1 MISMNKADKV
11 MALLLVV
18 FGLAMFWG
26 GYVMDRLEVRSIHP
40 ASIPGLVPMGLGVLI
55 AICGGLLF
63 ASSKSDDP
71 DPDTMI
77 DFGRIDMLIWTGGLC
92 LAFSVLLVGHVPFY
106 LATFLFIT
114 AFTARFNWK
123 QNVTGSERGQQLFNA
138 FLMGAVFSALISALF
153 RYAFLVRLP

>member
-1 MISMNKADKV
+1 MVSMNKADKM
-11 MALLLVV
+11 MALVLIV

-40 ASIPGLVPMGLGVLI
+40 ASIPGLVPMGLGILI

-63 ASSKSDDP
+63 VSAKSGNK
-71 DPDTMI
+71 DTVI
-77 DFGRIDMLIWTGGLC
+77 DFGKIDMLIWTGGLC
-92 LAFSVLLVGHVPFY
+92 LVFSVLLVGHVPFY

-123 QNVTGSERGQQLFNA
+123 PNVNGSERGRQLFKA

-153 RYAFLVRLP
+153 QYAFLVRLP

>member
-1 MISMNKADKV
+1 MVSMNKADKL

-18 FGLAMFWG
+18 LGLAMFWG

-40 ASIPGLVPMGLGVLI
+40 ASIPGLVPMGLGILI
-55 AICGGLLF
+55 TICGGLLF
-63 ASSKSDDP
+63 ANSTSDD
-71 DPDTMI
+71 TQEMI
-77 DFGRIDMLIWTGGLC
+77 DFGKIDMLIWTGALC

-114 AFTARFNWK
+114 AFSARFTWK
-123 QNVTGSERGQQLFNA
+123 QNATNAERGRQLFKA